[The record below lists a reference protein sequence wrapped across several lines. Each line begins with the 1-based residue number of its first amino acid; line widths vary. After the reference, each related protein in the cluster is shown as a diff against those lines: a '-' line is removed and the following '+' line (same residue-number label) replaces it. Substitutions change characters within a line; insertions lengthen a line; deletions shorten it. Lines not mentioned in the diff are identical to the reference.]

1 METVRKIVELMLEKG
16 TYGGDF
22 MARLPDGRPVFAPFG
37 IPGETAKI
45 EFADSDKRF
54 LKGRIVEVIQA
65 SPERLTPRCIHF
77 GECGGCHYQ
86 HMSYEKQLELKQQ
99 IVAEQLERIGG
110 FRGIEVKPVVP
121 SPSPWNYRNNVQF
134 AVDDQGRLGFQ
145 RMGSHAIL
153 PIREC
158 HLPNDRINGIW
169 QQLEFEAG
177 SGIDTVT
184 LRQSSDGEDLLI
196 LEGDGRM
203 LPELESEL
211 SLSIVHRSDLGEIL
225 MAGENMLNMEVLDRS
240 FQVSAGSFFQVNTE
254 QAESLVRVVL
264 EKASVGP
271 DSVVV
276 DVYCGVGLFSAFLT
290 PKVKRL
296 IGIEVSESACADFA
310 VNLDEFDNV
319 ELYVGAAE
327 DILPELKLEPDVI
340 LVDPPRAG
348 LDAAVRKALIDSNA
362 RQIIYISCD
371 PSTLARDLKE
381 LVSGGYE
388 IELVQPFDMFPQTF
402 HVETLV
408 ALYLT

>member
-1 METVRKIVELMLEKG
+1 
-16 TYGGDF
+16 
-22 MARLPDGRPVFAPFG
+22 MA
-37 IPGETAKI
+37 PGEAL
-45 EFADSDKRF
+45 AGGGPAVPVG
-54 LKGRIVEVIQA
+54 LGLA
-65 SPERLTPRCIHF
+65 A
-77 GECGGCHYQ
+77 GEAALVGLAAGG
-86 HMSYEKQLELKQQ
+86 
-99 IVAEQLERIGG
+99 GG
-110 FRGIEVKPVVP
+110 
-121 SPSPWNYRNNVQF
+121 
-134 AVDDQGRLGFQ
+134 
-145 RMGSHAIL
+145 
-153 PIREC
+153 
-158 HLPNDRINGIW
+158 
-169 QQLEFEAG
+169 EAG
-177 SGIDTVT
+177 
-184 LRQSSDGEDLLI
+184 
-196 LEGDGRM
+196 
-203 LPELESEL
+203 
-211 SLSIVHRSDLGEIL
+211 
-225 MAGENMLNMEVLDRS
+225 
-240 FQVSAGSFFQVNTE
+240 
-254 QAESLVRVVL
+254 
-264 EKASVGP
+264 
-271 DSVVV
+271 
-276 DVYCGVGLFSAFLT
+276 GVGLFSAFLT